1 MDGSGEIGQAAAAN
15 VNSAFF
21 ETLGQLPWTG
31 LTSVIAII
39 LVVLYFVSG
48 ADANTF
54 VLSMLTSRGT
64 LEPSRWVLT
73 VWGALTGTTAMV
85 LFFAGGLAALQQAA
99 MLSALPFAVIVA
111 LLGICIVK
119 TLHEDHTFD
128 AYRTVR
134 RRDLEPPLAVAD
146 ET

>member
-1 MDGSGEIGQAAAAN
+1 M
-15 VNSAFF
+15 
-21 ETLGQLPWTG
+21 
-31 LTSVIAII
+31 IAII

-73 VWGALTGTTAMV
+73 VWGVLTGTTAMV

-99 MLSALPFAVIVA
+99 MLSALPFAIIVA

-119 TLHEDHTFD
+119 TLHEDHSMD

-134 RRDLEPPLAVAD
+134 RKDLPEEFATTEV
-146 ET
+146 